1 MRKRPQFG
9 QSAALWWDSFD
20 ETAEFNDG
28 MAEFNDGMAE
38 FNDGLAEY
46 VGTAE
51 CVGAAEYAGGAAE
64 LKKIPEVPVH
74 DEREI
79 FGENIPSENCEAG
92 VWRRLFIVFFQL
104 EVF

>member
-28 MAEFNDGMAE
+28 MAEFNH
-38 FNDGLAEY
+38 GLAEY

-51 CVGAAEYAGGAAE
+51 YVGAAEYADGEAE
-64 LKKIPEVPVH
+64 LKKMPEVPVD
-74 DEREI
+74 DERDI
-79 FGENIPSENCEAG
+79 GGENIPSENCGAG
-92 VWRRLFIVFFQL
+92 V
-104 EVF
+104 

>member
-28 MAEFNDGMAE
+28 MAEFNDG
-38 FNDGLAEY
+38 LTEY

-51 CVGAAEYAGGAAE
+51 CVGAAEYAVGAAE
-64 LKKIPEVPVH
+64 LKKITEVPVD

-79 FGENIPSENCEAG
+79 CGENIPSETCGAG
-92 VWRRLFIVFFQL
+92 VWRRLFIVFFSA
-104 EVF
+104 

>member
-38 FNDGLAEY
+38 FNDVLAEC
-46 VGTAE
+46 VETAE
-51 CVGAAEYAGGAAE
+51 YVGAAEYAVGAAE
-64 LKKIPEVPVH
+64 LKITEVPVH

-79 FGENIPSENCEAG
+79 CGENIPSENCGAG

>member
-28 MAEFNDGMAE
+28 MAEFNDGLAE
-38 FNDGLAEY
+38 YGGTAEY
-46 VGTAE
+46 VGTT
-51 CVGAAEYAGGAAE
+51 EYAVGAAE
-64 LKKIPEVPVH
+64 LKKMPEVPVD

-79 FGENIPSENCEAG
+79 CGENIPSENCGEG
-92 VWRRLFIVFFQL
+92 VGEDFLLGFFS
-104 EVF
+104 